1 MKDYVSEQNNEN
13 FKRDFELSHIIGL
26 NSNIEKCIQAHPTMQ
41 DSLIYS
47 VGGIIVV
54 EDLNDRN
61 NQVYF
66 RHGRNQIGAF
76 KISNNGKF
84 LAVGFISDNLEKA
97 IPTSVFLWNF
107 ESKEVIYE
115 LSGILKG
122 VSSIEFSQDD
132 QYIAAAGLDNS
143 IYIWQLETGYKCFHK
158 TFEFSINL
166 LQWTYIFM
174 YNNNNNTNNNNKLN
188 TPNNSSSN
196 NNNNN
201 NIYEVN
207 DLNNNY
213 SPNSNITEYYLTIA
227 NVNVIHYVR
236 FYYDNN
242 SAQYYTNFNKFN
254 LPSTGYNRIYTSS
267 LVDLEN
273 RTLFMG
279 TSGGEL
285 SSFNLDNLYFKTSYN
300 VINNGVTSMLFAAEA
315 FGNSHCVVIAGG
327 DGRIKKM
334 VFGEGKQMLTHEIQL
349 SSQVLALA
357 QGTDKREFYAATKSG
372 EIYRVLAEDFT
383 YTLHSNSHV
392 VAVNS
397 AGYFRG
403 RNDLCF
409 VCDDLVIICF
419 FVVIFVFFVFF
430 VDCYC

>member
-1 MKDYVSEQNNEN
+1 MKDYVSEQNNEDST
-13 FKRDFELSHIIGL
+13 RDFELSHLIGL
-26 NSNIEKCIQAHPTMQ
+26 NTNIEKCIQGHPSMP

-66 RHGRNQIGAF
+66 RHGRNQISAF

-84 LAVGFISDNLEKA
+84 LAVGFVSDNLEKA
-97 IPTSVFLWNF
+97 IPTSVILWNF
-107 ESKEVIYE
+107 ETKEVIYE

-122 VSSIEFSQDD
+122 VNIIEFSQDD

-143 IYIWQLETGYKCFHK
+143 IYIWQLETGYKCFHR
-158 TFEFSINL
+158 TFEFSVNL

-174 YNNNNNTNNNNKLN
+174 TDVNNNNNKLN
-188 TPNNSSSN
+188 TPSN
-196 NNNNN
+196 NNNNINQAN
-201 NIYEVN
+201 NQ
-207 DLNNNY
+207 NNNY
-213 SPNSNITEYYLTIA
+213 QMNSTKNTEYYLTIA

-236 FYYDNN
+236 FYYDFN
-242 SAQYYTNFNKFN
+242 SMQYYANFNKFN

-300 VINNGVTSMLFAAEA
+300 VINNGVTSLLFAPESN
-315 FGNSHCVVIAGG
+315 GNSDNSHCVIIGGG

-334 VFGEGKQMLTHEIQL
+334 VFSEGKQILTHEIQL
-349 SSQVLALA
+349 SSRVLALT
-357 QGTDKREFYAATKSG
+357 QGTDEREFYAATKNG
-372 EIYRVLAEDFT
+372 EIFRVLADDFT

-392 VAVNS
+392 VSVNS
-397 AGYFRG
+397 AVYFRG
-403 RNDLCF
+403 RNDICF
-409 VCDDLVIICF
+409 VCDDLVINF
-419 FVVIFVFFVFF
+419 LFLSK
-430 VDCYC
+430 

>member
-1 MKDYVSEQNNEN
+1 MKDYVNEQNTDELNQ
-13 FKRDFELSHIIGL
+13 DFEISHIIGL
-26 NSNIEKCIQAHPTMQ
+26 NTSIEKTIQAHPTMP

-84 LAVGFISDNLEKA
+84 LAVGFVSDNLEKS
-97 IPTSVFLWNF
+97 IPTSVILWNF
-107 ESKEVIYE
+107 ETKEVIYE

-122 VSSIEFSQDD
+122 VNIIEFSQDD

-143 IYIWQLETGYKCFHK
+143 IYIWQLETGYKCFHR

-166 LQWTYIFM
+166 LQWTYIFITDSNNINNS
-174 YNNNNNTNNNNKLN
+174 NNNDLNNLSNNI
-188 TPNNSSSN
+188 SSSN
-196 NNNNN
+196 NNN
-201 NIYEVN
+201 
-207 DLNNNY
+207 
-213 SPNSNITEYYLTIA
+213 SNKNTDYYLTIA

-236 FYYDNN
+236 FYYDFN
-242 SAQYYTNFNKFN
+242 SMQYYTNFNKFN

-273 RTLFMG
+273 KTLLMG

-300 VINNGVTSMLFAAEA
+300 VINNGVTSLLFAPENN
-315 FGNSHCVVIAGG
+315 GISHCVIIGGG
-327 DGRIKKM
+327 DGRVKKM
-334 VFGEGKQMLTHEIQL
+334 IFNEGKQVLTHEIQL
-349 SSQVLALA
+349 SSKILALT
-357 QGTDKREFYAATKSG
+357 QGTDPREFYAATKSG
-372 EIYRVLAEDFT
+372 EIFRVLADDFT

-392 VAVNS
+392 VPVNS
-397 AGYFRG
+397 AVYLRG
-403 RNDLCF
+403 RNDVCF
-409 VCDDLVIICF
+409 VCDDLVI
-419 FVVIFVFFVFF
+419 
-430 VDCYC
+430 

>member
-1 MKDYVSEQNNEN
+1 MKDYVNEQNSEN
-13 FKRDFELSHIIGL
+13 FTHDFELSHIIGL
-26 NSNIEKCIQAHPTMQ
+26 NTNIQKSIQGHPTMP

-47 VGGIIVV
+47 VGGLIVV
-54 EDLNDRN
+54 EDLSDRN

-66 RHGRNQIGAF
+66 RHGQNQIGAF

-84 LAVGFISDNLEKA
+84 LAVGFISDNLEKI
-97 IPTSVFLWNF
+97 IPTSVILWNF
-107 ESKEVIYE
+107 ETKEVIYE

-122 VSSIEFSQDD
+122 VNIIEFSQDD

-158 TFEFSINL
+158 IFEFNINL

-174 YNNNNNTNNNNKLN
+174 SDSNQLNNA
-188 TPNNSSSN
+188 SN
-196 NNNNN
+196 NNNNG
-201 NIYEVN
+201 E
-207 DLNNNY
+207 NNN
-213 SPNSNITEYYLTIA
+213 NNNKNTDYYLTIA

-236 FYYDNN
+236 FYYDFN
-242 SAQYYTNFNKFN
+242 SMQFYTSFNKFN

-300 VINNGVTSMLFAAEA
+300 VINNGVTSLLFAPESN
-315 FGNSHCVVIAGG
+315 GNSHCVIIGGG

-334 VFGEGKQMLTHEIQL
+334 VFSEGKQILTHEIQL
-349 SSQVLALA
+349 SSRILALA
-357 QGTDKREFYAATKSG
+357 HGTDIREFFAATKNG
-372 EIYRVLAEDFT
+372 EIFRVLADDFT

-392 VAVNS
+392 VPVNS
-397 AGYFRG
+397 ADYFRG
-403 RNDLCF
+403 KNDVCF
-409 VCDDLVIICF
+409 VCDDSVINYKNYLMKF
-419 FVVIFVFFVFF
+419 FYLFFFKLF
-430 VDCYC
+430 C

>member
-1 MKDYVSEQNNEN
+1 
-13 FKRDFELSHIIGL
+13 
-26 NSNIEKCIQAHPTMQ
+26 MQ
-41 DSLIYS
+41 DCLIYS
-47 VGGIIVV
+47 VSGIIVV

-97 IPTSVFLWNF
+97 ISTSVILWNF
-107 ESKEVIYE
+107 ETKEVIYE

-143 IYIWQLETGYKCFHK
+143 IYIWQLETGYKCFHR

-174 YNNNNNTNNNNKLN
+174 TDSNNNSNKLN
-188 TPNNSSSN
+188 NTPNSN

-201 NIYEVN
+201 NN
-207 DLNNNY
+207 NNLTNNNNY
-213 SPNSNITEYYLTIA
+213 NNKSISEYYLTIA

-236 FYYDNN
+236 FYFDLN
-242 SAQYYTNFNKFN
+242 SSQYYTNFNKFN

-285 SSFNLDNLYFKTSYN
+285 STFNLDNLFFKTSFN
-300 VINNGVTSMLFAAEA
+300 VINNGVTALLFAPENS
-315 FGNSHCVVIAGG
+315 GNSHCVIISGG

-334 VFGEGKQMLTHEIQL
+334 VFSEGKQLLTHEIQL
-349 SSQVLALA
+349 SSTVMALS
-357 QGTDKREFYAATKSG
+357 QGTDPREFYAATKSG
-372 EIYRVLAEDFT
+372 EIFRVLAEDFT

-392 VAVNS
+392 APVNS
-397 AGYFRG
+397 GVYFKG

-409 VCDDLVIICF
+409 VCDDLVIIF
-419 FVVIFVFFVFF
+419 FS
-430 VDCYC
+430 

>member
-1 MKDYVSEQNNEN
+1 MKDYVSEQNNDDCI
-13 FKRDFELSHIIGL
+13 RDFELSHIIGL
-26 NSNIEKCIQAHPTMQ
+26 NTNMEKCIQGHPSMP

-84 LAVGFISDNLEKA
+84 LGVGFVSDNLEKS
-97 IPTSVFLWNF
+97 IPTSVILWNF
-107 ESKEVIYE
+107 ETKEVIYE

-122 VSSIEFSQDD
+122 VNIIEFSQDD

-143 IYIWQLETGYKCFHK
+143 IYIWQLETGYKCFHR

-174 YNNNNNTNNNNKLN
+174 TGSGDNNAN
-188 TPNNSSSN
+188 SSN
-196 NNNNN
+196 NFEEAA
-201 NIYEVN
+201 NIQN
-207 DLNNNY
+207 H
-213 SPNSNITEYYLTIA
+213 NSNNSKNTEYYLTIA

-236 FYYDNN
+236 FYYDFN
-242 SAQYYTNFNKFN
+242 SMQYYTNFNKFN

-267 LVDLEN
+267 FVDLEN

-300 VINNGVTSMLFAAEA
+300 VINNGVTSLLFAPEGNGNS
-315 FGNSHCVVIAGG
+315 GNSHCVIIGGG
-327 DGRIKKM
+327 DGRVKKM
-334 VFGEGKQMLTHEIQL
+334 VFSEGKQMLTHEIHL
-349 SSQVLALA
+349 SSRVLALT
-357 QGTDKREFYAATKSG
+357 QGTDAREFYAATKNG
-372 EIYRVLAEDFT
+372 EIFRVLAEDFT

-392 VAVNS
+392 VSVNS
-397 AGYFRG
+397 AVYFRG
-403 RNDLCF
+403 RNDICF
-409 VCDDLVIICF
+409 VCDDLVIRF
-419 FVVIFVFFVFF
+419 FKNQIKNNYKNAFKYYNVGL
-430 VDCYC
+430 